1 MHLPCEGSSDRYG
14 DRVEPKVQL
23 DAALKQHW
31 IIKYGA
37 IIRRS
42 QDKDNQEKTR
52 RTRMAIP
59 REWAKAAQLL
69 VISGKLDMILES
81 IQTMHQRLDRIEDRL
96 NKQGKENRKGVKG
109 DATRDSRTTS
119 PPFRM

>member
-1 MHLPCEGSSDRYG
+1 
-14 DRVEPKVQL
+14 
-23 DAALKQHW
+23 
-31 IIKYGA
+31 
-37 IIRRS
+37 
-42 QDKDNQEKTR
+42 
-52 RTRMAIP
+52 MAIP
-59 REWAKAAQLL
+59 REWAKASQLF